1 MSGWTPG
8 PWQYVEL
15 THEHVVEAASGRNIY
30 IGPNDCDAEA
40 KADAK
45 LIAAAPELYVLL
57 EAAEHMYSTNLLL
70 ANDVA
75 CGIWINDARAALAR
89 ARGEA

>member
-1 MSGWTPG
+1 MSGWTPA

-45 LIAAAPELYVLL
+45 LIAAAPELYSALAACEMFVRVLGL
-57 EAAEHMYSTNLLL
+57 DSYPARAMADL
-70 ANDVA
+70 
-75 CGIWINDARAALAR
+75 ARAALAK
-89 ARGEA
+89 ARGE